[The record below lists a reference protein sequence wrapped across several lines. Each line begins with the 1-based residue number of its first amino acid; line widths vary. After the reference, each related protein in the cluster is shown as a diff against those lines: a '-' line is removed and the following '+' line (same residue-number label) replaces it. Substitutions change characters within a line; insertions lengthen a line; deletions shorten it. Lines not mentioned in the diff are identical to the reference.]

1 MHKYQFTDRFLF
13 TMSILPLAR
22 IFIVLGV
29 IFLIVGG
36 LLYLAAKVGFPLFN
50 LPGDIRIE
58 RGNLTCIVALG
69 TSLLLSILL
78 TVGLNLLARWLN
90 R

>member
-78 TVGLNLLARWLN
+78 TVWLNLLARWLN